1 MTAPDSVF
9 RLDHLA
15 IAARTLDEGVAWA
28 EARLGCPLAPGG
40 AHSAMGT
47 HNRLLSLGAD
57 LYLEVIAIDPA
68 AEAPRRPR
76 WFGLDGFSLQPRLQA
91 WILAVDDIA
100 QAPASSGR
108 PLALERGTLRWQM
121 AVPEDGV
128 LPFDGMHPAVIAW
141 QGADHPTRHL
151 PDRGLRLDTL
161 TVSHPEAEALAAL
174 CPGLDDP
181 RVVFAPGAPGL
192 RARLTSPAGEVLL

>member
-1 MTAPDSVF
+1 MTAPDPAF

-15 IAARTLDEGVAWA
+15 IAARTLDEGAAWA

-40 AHSAMGT
+40 THAAMGT
-47 HNRLLSLGAD
+47 HNRLLSLGPD

-68 AEAPRRPR
+68 AEPPSRPR
-76 WFGLDGFSLQPRLQA
+76 WFGLDGFEGPPRLQA

-100 QAPASSGR
+100 RAPAGAGH
-108 PLALERGTLRWQM
+108 PLGLERGALRWQM
-121 AVPEDGV
+121 AVPEDGA
-128 LPFDGMHPAVIAW
+128 LPYDGMHPAVIAW
-141 QGADHPTRHL
+141 EGDDHPTRHL

-161 TVSHPEAEALAAL
+161 TVSHPEAGALAGL
-174 CPGLDDP
+174 CSGLDDP

-192 RARLTSPAGEVLL
+192 HARLTCPTGEVVL